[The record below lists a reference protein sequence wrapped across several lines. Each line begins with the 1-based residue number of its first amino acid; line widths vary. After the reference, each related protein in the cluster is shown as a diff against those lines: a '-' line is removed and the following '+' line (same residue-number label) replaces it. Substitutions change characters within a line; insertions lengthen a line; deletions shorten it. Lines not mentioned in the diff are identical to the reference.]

1 MDYHLLPS
9 EVRDK
14 ARYGG
19 NYLNIKENI
28 KPHYSPFYLFVSGHI
43 ESGQIDGHDGICSK
57 YDFIAG
63 TDWQIIEGNRSGV
76 SQHSYKSQQTNRR
89 VVWNY
94 PFELAFSSY
103 NVSGWP

>member
-1 MDYHLLPS
+1 MLPS
-9 EVRDK
+9 EIRDK

-19 NYLNIKENI
+19 NYLNIDEGLNKG
-28 KPHYSPFYLFVSGHI
+28 PCTPFYLFVSGHI
-43 ESGQIDGHDGICSK
+43 ESGQINESDGICCK

-63 TDWQIIEGNRSGV
+63 QPFWKIIEGNRSGV
-76 SQHSYKSQQTNRR
+76 SQHAYKSQQTNRR

-94 PFELAFSSY
+94 PFELAFRST